1 MGDDPKDRRVYV
13 LQKPPQ
19 RFIKATKWNILTQSS
34 QSPDLNPIE
43 HACHL
48 LKTRL
53 QTESLT
59 NKQQPTAAVVKT

>member
-1 MGDDPKDRRVYV
+1 MT
-13 LQKPPQ
+13 QKIEECMSSKNPPEI
-19 RFIKATKWNILTQSS
+19 FNATKWNILTQSS

-59 NKQQPTAAVVKT
+59 NKQQLTAAAVKT